1 MGVYWKIQFLG
12 GITRN
17 QYVCVDCLKRGDGVF
32 EGGLIPKRK
41 YVLLLMSAK
50 IYQGSALF
58 MFD

>member
-1 MGVYWKIQFLG
+1 MLILWGF
-12 GITRN
+12 TRN
-17 QYVCVDCLKRGDGVF
+17 QYVWVDCLKRGDGVF
-32 EGGLIPKRK
+32 EGGLIPKRN